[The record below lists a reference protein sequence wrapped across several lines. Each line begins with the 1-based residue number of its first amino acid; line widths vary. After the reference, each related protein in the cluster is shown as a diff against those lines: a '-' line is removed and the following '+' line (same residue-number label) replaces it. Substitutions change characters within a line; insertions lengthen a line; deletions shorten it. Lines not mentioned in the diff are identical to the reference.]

1 MKFKLLCEPNE
12 NIILFE
18 QTKDKISFLSIMG
31 TEGLE
36 PSRTITR
43 QRILSPSCLP
53 IPPRPLYLLTEA
65 APRLELGI
73 EDLQSTALPLGHT
86 AINNL

>member
-18 QTKDKISFLSIMG
+18 QTKDKISFLYIMG

-53 IPPRPLYLLTEA
+53 IPPHPL
-65 APRLELGI
+65 R
-73 EDLQSTALPLGHT
+73 
-86 AINNL
+86 NNLVIRFNYTKLV

>member
-18 QTKDKISFLSIMG
+18 QTKDKISFLYIMG

-53 IPPRPLYLLTEA
+53 IPPRPLSNYLSLT
-65 APRLELGI
+65 
-73 EDLQSTALPLGHT
+73 
-86 AINNL
+86 INILK

>member
-1 MKFKLLCEPNE
+1 
-12 NIILFE
+12 
-18 QTKDKISFLSIMG
+18 MG

-53 IPPRPLYLLTEA
+53 IPPHPLIDIKIVSIVL
-65 APRLELGI
+65 I
-73 EDLQSTALPLGHT
+73 KK
-86 AINNL
+86 AIQQQQI

>member
-12 NIILFE
+12 NRILFE
-18 QTKDKISFLSIMG
+18 QTKEKISFLYIMG

-53 IPPRPLYLLTEA
+53 IPPCPL
-65 APRLELGI
+65 
-73 EDLQSTALPLGHT
+73 
-86 AINNL
+86 

>member
-1 MKFKLLCEPNE
+1 
-12 NIILFE
+12 
-18 QTKDKISFLSIMG
+18 MG

-53 IPPRPLYLLTEA
+53 IPPHPLIDTT
-65 APRLELGI
+65 I
-73 EDLQSTALPLGHT
+73 VSIALKKSKTIMKG
-86 AINNL
+86 